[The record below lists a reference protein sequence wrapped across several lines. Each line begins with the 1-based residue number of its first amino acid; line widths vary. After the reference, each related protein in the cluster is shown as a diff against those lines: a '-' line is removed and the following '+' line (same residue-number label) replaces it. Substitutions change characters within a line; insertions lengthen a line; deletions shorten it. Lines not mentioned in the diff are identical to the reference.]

1 MYNHYDLE
9 DEQLIDLNYI
19 DNRNQDEPH
28 TLDEPLLNIPSIN
41 TDTINNNNSINNN
54 NNNSINNNNN
64 NSINNRI
71 PNNRHNIQL
80 IHSQHIQ
87 NKMTRKIIINTLYIS
102 LLASIGLCINL
113 FSYNDIIHNSTN
125 INSAT
130 ITFNFNV
137 DNAYYYIVIALAF
150 YACYIGITIL
160 MFACCQ
166 CINTNKI
173 TIIRAITTNN
183 IIYTCIILLRII
195 QFYVFTIYI
204 LTDTYILQVNVNK
217 TITINNTVNVYIP
230 LYIELSMLDTI
241 LQIFIFYMIGK
252 TTGIINVYNKYS
264 LQ

>member
-1 MYNHYDLE
+1 MYNHCDLE

-41 TDTINNNNSINNN
+41 TDIINNNINNNSINNN
-54 NNNSINNNNN
+54 NNN
-64 NSINNRI
+64 NRI
-71 PNNRHNIQL
+71 PNNRHNMQL

-160 MFACCQ
+160 IFACCQ
-166 CINTNKI
+166 FINKI
-173 TIIRAITTNN
+173 NIIRAITTNN

-217 TITINNTVNVYIP
+217 TITFNNTVNVYIP
-230 LYIELSMLDTI
+230 LYIELSMLDTL

-252 TTGIINVYNKYS
+252 TTGIIIVYNKYS